1 MDRNNRDKSRNQ
13 CNSHR
18 KTTNTEKNFTLQMV
32 KYNSLTCCNYDK
44 TNRHDTNHQYQAGN
58 GLS

>member
-1 MDRNNRDKSRNQ
+1 
-13 CNSHR
+13 
-18 KTTNTEKNFTLQMV
+18 MV

-44 TNRHDTNHQYQAGN
+44 TNRQDTNHQYQAGN

>member
-18 KTTNTEKNFTLQMV
+18 KTTNMEKISFF
-32 KYNSLTCCNYDK
+32 KW
-44 TNRHDTNHQYQAGN
+44 
-58 GLS
+58 

>member
-1 MDRNNRDKSRNQ
+1 
-13 CNSHR
+13 
-18 KTTNTEKNFTLQMV
+18 MV

-44 TNRHDTNHQYQAGN
+44 TNRHDTNTQYQAGN